1 MKMRHRLAACALAAA
16 ATFVASGSSFAQS
29 NPAYVRLGQVN
40 AARFMPDS
48 GPAPH
53 IAFISAH
60 RTGNTIGSSTC
71 NELAARGFMA
81 ICFETRYRNDDIGVQ
96 WEKLPHDVKAVMDY
110 ARRQPG
116 INRVILLGHSG
127 GSPMMSLYQ
136 AIAEKG
142 KSVCES
148 KELFTTCAKE
158 NYGTL
163 TPADGMVYPDAH
175 PGNPVQALRSLNPAI
190 TIENGKKTV
199 DASLDMFSAANGYNP
214 NGASNYS
221 QDFIARYYRAQ
232 SAKMNELIQRVQATQ
247 ARIAKGD
254 YAYNDDDFI
263 FLPGGNAVIVHAA
276 PKLVPDMIS
285 TKKPAKL
292 MRNDGS
298 IATQIVTSAMV
309 ADEDEDLAGGARSF
323 DGTAVHKLSTFMSS
337 VAIRSR
343 DSLTDIDYC
352 STINSTTC
360 AVASIGAP
368 SVFMAM
374 GGYKF
379 IRDHEIMYERAA
391 SRDKD
396 FVVIE
401 GALHGYDPCRR
412 CETTPGQYANSTK
425 NTFDYIRDWA
435 NARFK

>member
-1 MKMRHRLAACALAAA
+1 MSFRYHVAASLFAMAAA
-16 ATFVASGSSFAQS
+16 LVASDASLAQS

-48 GPAPH
+48 GPQPH
-53 IAFISAH
+53 IAFITAH

-71 NELAARGFMA
+71 TELAARGFMA

-116 INRVILLGHSG
+116 ITRVILLGHSG

-158 NYGTL
+158 DYGTL

-199 DASLDMFSAANGYNP
+199 DPSLDLYSPANGYNP
-214 NGASNYS
+214 HGASNYS
-221 QDFIARYYRAQ
+221 QAFLTRYYRAQ
-232 SAKMNELIQRVQATQ
+232 STKMNELIQKVQATQ
-247 ARIAKGD
+247 ARMAKGD
-254 YAYNDDDFI
+254 YAYEDDDLI
-263 FLPGGNAVIVHAA
+263 FLPGGNAVIAHAA
-276 PKLVPDMIS
+276 PKLVPEMIS
-285 TKKPAKL
+285 TKKPTKL
-292 MRNDGS
+292 IRNDGS
-298 IATQIVTSAMV
+298 VVTQIVTSVMV
-309 ADEDEDLAGGARSF
+309 PDEDLAQTARTF

-343 DSLTDIDYC
+343 DSLLDIDYC

-360 AVASIGAP
+360 AVGSIEAP
-368 SVFMAM
+368 SLFMAM

-379 IRDHEIMYERAA
+379 IRDHEIMYER
-391 SRDKD
+391 STSKDKD
-396 FVVIE
+396 FAVVE
-401 GALHGYDPCRR
+401 GALHGYDPCKR

-425 NTFDYIRDWA
+425 NMFDYIRDWT

>member
-1 MKMRHRLAACALAAA
+1 MTLKHHLAACALATA
-16 ATFVASGSSFAQS
+16 ATFAATASSLAQS

-40 AARFMPDS
+40 AARFVPDS

-53 IAFISAH
+53 IAFITAH

-71 NELAARGFMA
+71 TELAARGFMA

-96 WEKLPHDVKAVMDY
+96 WEKLPLDVKAVMDY

-116 INRVILLGHSG
+116 ITRVILLGHSG

-158 NYGTL
+158 DYGTL
-163 TPADGMVYPDAH
+163 TPADAMVYPDAH

-199 DASLDMFSAANGYNP
+199 DASLDLYNPANGYNP
-214 NGASNYS
+214 HGASNYS
-221 QDFIARYYRAQ
+221 PEFLTRYYKAQ
-232 SAKMNELIQRVQATQ
+232 SAKMNELIARVQGIQ
-247 ARIAKGD
+247 ARMAKGD
-254 YAYNDDDFI
+254 YAYEDDDLI
-263 FLPGGNAVIVHAA
+263 FLPGGNAVVAHAA
-276 PKLVPDMIS
+276 PKLVPEMIS
-285 TKKPAKL
+285 TKKPTKL
-292 MRNDGS
+292 IKNDGS
-298 IATQIVTSAMV
+298 VVTQIVTSVMV
-309 ADEDEDLAGGARSF
+309 PDEDLAASARTF

-343 DSLTDIDYC
+343 DSLMDIDYC

-360 AVASIGAP
+360 AVGSIDAP
-368 SVFMAM
+368 SLFMAM

-379 IRDHEIMYERAA
+379 LRDHEIMFER
-391 SRDKD
+391 STSKDKD
-396 FVVIE
+396 FVVVE
-401 GALHGYDPCRR
+401 GALHGYDPCKR

-425 NTFDYIRDWA
+425 NMFDYIRDWT

>member
-1 MKMRHRLAACALAAA
+1 MHLKRHFAVCAFAIAACA
-16 ATFVASGSSFAQS
+16 VASDASLAQS

-40 AARFMPDS
+40 AARFTPDS

-53 IAFISAH
+53 VAILSAH

-81 ICFETRYRNDDIGVQ
+81 ICFETRYRNDDIGIQ

-110 ARRQPG
+110 ARSQPG
-116 INRVILLGHSG
+116 IRYVLLLGHSG

-142 KSVCES
+142 KIVCET
-148 KELFTTCAKE
+148 KELLSTCANE
-158 NYGTL
+158 DYGTL
-163 TPADGMVYPDAH
+163 TRADGMIYPDAH

-199 DASLDMFSAANGYNP
+199 DASLDMFSPANGYNP
-214 NGASNYS
+214 NGTSNYS
-221 QDFIARYYRAQ
+221 PAFITRYYRAQ
-232 SAKMNELIQRVQATQ
+232 SAKMNDLIAKVQATQ
-247 ARIAKGD
+247 ARIAKGE

-292 MRNDGS
+292 VRNDGS
-298 IATQIVTSAMV
+298 VVTQIVTSAMV

-323 DGTAVHKLSTFMSS
+323 SGTAVHKLSTFMSS

-360 AVASIGAP
+360 AVASIEAP

-391 SRDKD
+391 SKDKD

-401 GALHGYDPCRR
+401 GALHGYDPCKR
-412 CETTPGQYANSTK
+412 CETTPGQFANSTK
-425 NTFDYIRDWA
+425 NMFDYIRDWT

>member
-1 MKMRHRLAACALAAA
+1 
-16 ATFVASGSSFAQS
+16 
-29 NPAYVRLGQVN
+29 
-40 AARFMPDS
+40 MPDS

-116 INRVILLGHSG
+116 ITRVILLGHSG

-158 NYGTL
+158 DYGTL
-163 TPADGMVYPDAH
+163 TRADGMVYPDAH

-190 TIENGKKTV
+190 TIENGTQDGRCV
-199 DASLDMFSAANGYNP
+199 ARLYNPANGYNP

-221 QDFIARYYRAQ
+221 QAFIARYYRAQ
-232 SAKMNELIQRVQATQ
+232 SAKMNELIAKVQATQ

-254 YAYNDDDFI
+254 YAYKTTTSSSC
-263 FLPGGNAVIVHAA
+263 PAA
-276 PKLVPDMIS
+276 
-285 TKKPAKL
+285 
-292 MRNDGS
+292 
-298 IATQIVTSAMV
+298 
-309 ADEDEDLAGGARSF
+309 
-323 DGTAVHKLSTFMSS
+323 
-337 VAIRSR
+337 
-343 DSLTDIDYC
+343 
-352 STINSTTC
+352 
-360 AVASIGAP
+360 
-368 SVFMAM
+368 
-374 GGYKF
+374 
-379 IRDHEIMYERAA
+379 
-391 SRDKD
+391 
-396 FVVIE
+396 
-401 GALHGYDPCRR
+401 
-412 CETTPGQYANSTK
+412 TP
-425 NTFDYIRDWA
+425 
-435 NARFK
+435 

>member
-1 MKMRHRLAACALAAA
+1 MKLRHHLAIGAFAMAGTLAA
-16 ATFVASGSSFAQS
+16 SGPSLAQS
-29 NPAYVRLGQVN
+29 NPAYVRLGPVN

-96 WEKLPHDVKAVMDY
+96 WEKLPHDVKAVVDY

-116 INRVILLGHSG
+116 ITRVILLGHSG

-142 KSVCES
+142 ESFCES

-158 NYGTL
+158 DYGTL
-163 TPADGMVYPDAH
+163 ARADGLVFPDAH

-190 TIENGKKTV
+190 AVENGRRV
-199 DASLDMFSAANGYNP
+199 VNASLDMFNPANGYNP

-221 QDFIARYYRAQ
+221 PQFITRYYSAQ
-232 SAKMNELIQRVQATQ
+232 SSKMNELIQKVQATQ
-247 ARIAKGD
+247 SRIAKGD
-254 YAYNDDDFI
+254 YAYEDDDLI

-276 PKLVPDMIS
+276 PKLAPDMIS
-285 TKKPAKL
+285 TRKPAKL

-298 IATQIVTSAMV
+298 VVTQMVTSVMV
-309 ADEDEDLAGGARSF
+309 PDEDLAASARSF

-337 VAIRSR
+337 VAIRSK

-360 AVASIGAP
+360 AVASIEAP
-368 SVFMAM
+368 SLFMAM

-379 IRDHEIMYERAA
+379 IRDHEIMYERSAA
-391 SRDKD
+391 RDKD

-401 GALHGYDPCRR
+401 GALHGYDPCKR
-412 CETTPGQYANSTK
+412 CETTPGQYANSTR

>member
-1 MKMRHRLAACALAAA
+1 MKLKHYFAAGAFVVAATLAA
-16 ATFVASGSSFAQS
+16 SDGSLAQS
-29 NPAYVRLGQVN
+29 NPAYVRLGPVN

-53 IAFISAH
+53 IAILSAH

-71 NELAARGFMA
+71 TELAQRGFMA
-81 ICFETRYRNDDIGVQ
+81 ICFETRYRNDDIGIQ

-116 INRVILLGHSG
+116 IRYVLLLGHSG

-142 KSVCES
+142 ESFCES

-158 NYGTL
+158 DYGTL
-163 TPADGMVYPDAH
+163 TRADGMIFPDAH

-199 DASLDMFSAANGYNP
+199 DASLDMFSPANGYNP
-214 NGASNYS
+214 NGSSNYS
-221 QDFIARYYRAQ
+221 QAFIARYYRAQ
-232 SAKMNELIQRVQATQ
+232 SAKMNELIQNVQATQ
-247 ARIAKGD
+247 VRIAKGD

-276 PKLVPDMIS
+276 PKLAPDMIS
-285 TKKPAKL
+285 TKNPAKL

-298 IATQIVTSAMV
+298 IATQIVTSVMV

-323 DGTAVHKLSTFMSS
+323 NGTAVHRLSTFMSS
-337 VAIRSR
+337 VAIRSK
-343 DSLTDIDYC
+343 DSLLDIDYC

-360 AVASIGAP
+360 AVASIEAP

-379 IRDHEIMYERAA
+379 IRDHEIMYERSAA
-391 SRDKD
+391 RDKD
-396 FVVIE
+396 LVVIE
-401 GALHGYDPCRR
+401 GALHSYDPCKR
-412 CETTPGQYANSTK
+412 CETTPGQFANSTK

>member
-1 MKMRHRLAACALAAA
+1 MKLRHHLAVCGFAIAASITSIDGAL
-16 ATFVASGSSFAQS
+16 AQS

-40 AARFMPDS
+40 AARFVPDS
-48 GPAPH
+48 GPPPH
-53 IAFISAH
+53 IAFITAH

-71 NELAARGFMA
+71 TELAARGFMA

-96 WEKLPHDVKAVMDY
+96 WEKLPYDVKAVMDY

-116 INRVILLGHSG
+116 ITRVLLLGHSG

-142 KSVCES
+142 ESVCER
-148 KELFTTCAKE
+148 KELFTTCANE
-158 NYGTL
+158 DYGTL
-163 TPADGMVYPDAH
+163 SKADALVFPDAH

-190 TIENGKKTV
+190 AIENGRKTV
-199 DASLDMFSAANGYNP
+199 DASLDLYSPANGYNP
-214 NGASNYS
+214 KGASNYS

-232 SAKMNELIQRVQATQ
+232 SAKMNELIAKVQATQ
-247 ARIAKGD
+247 ARMAKGD
-254 YAYNDDDFI
+254 YAYEDDDLI
-263 FLPGGNAVIVHAA
+263 FLPGGNAVIAHAA

-298 IATQIVTSAMV
+298 VVTQIVTSVMV
-309 ADEDEDLAGGARSF
+309 PDEDLAASARSF

-337 VAIRSR
+337 VAIRSK
-343 DSLTDIDYC
+343 DSLLDIDYC

-360 AVASIGAP
+360 AVASIEAP
-368 SVFMAM
+368 SLFMAM

-379 IRDHEIMYERAA
+379 IRDHEIMYERSAA
-391 SRDKD
+391 KDKD

-401 GALHGYDPCRR
+401 GALHGYDPCKR
-412 CETTPGQYANSTK
+412 CETTPGQFANSTK
-425 NTFDYIRDWA
+425 NMFDYIRDWT

>member
-1 MKMRHRLAACALAAA
+1 MNLTHHVASGAFAIAAALAASD
-16 ATFVASGSSFAQS
+16 ASLAQS
-29 NPAYVRLGQVN
+29 NPAYVRLGPVN
-40 AARFMPDS
+40 AARFVPDS

-53 IAFISAH
+53 IAILSAH

-116 INRVILLGHSG
+116 IRYVLLLGHSG

-142 KSVCES
+142 ETFCES
-148 KELFTTCAKE
+148 KELYSTCANE

-163 TPADGMVYPDAH
+163 SKADGMIYPDAH
-175 PGNPVQALRSLNPAI
+175 PGNPVQALRSLNPAV

-199 DASLDMFSAANGYNP
+199 DPLIDMFNPANGYNP
-214 NGASNYS
+214 NGASTYS

-232 SAKMNELIQRVQATQ
+232 SAKLNELIQNVQATQ
-247 ARIAKGD
+247 ARIAKGE
-254 YAYNDDDFI
+254 YAYNDDDLI

-276 PKLVPDMIS
+276 PKLVPEMIS

-298 IATQIVTSAMV
+298 IVTQIVTSVMV
-309 ADEDEDLAGGARSF
+309 ADEDKDLAGGARSF
-323 DGTAVHKLSTFMSS
+323 SGTAVHKLSTFMSS

-343 DSLTDIDYC
+343 DSLLDIDYC

-360 AVASIGAP
+360 AVASIEAP

-379 IRDHEIMYERAA
+379 IRDHEIMYERSA

-401 GALHGYDPCRR
+401 GALHGYDACKR

-435 NARFK
+435 NTRFK

>member
-1 MKMRHRLAACALAAA
+1 MISRHHLAVCAFAIAANLAA
-16 ATFVASGSSFAQS
+16 SESSLAQS
-29 NPAYVRLGQVN
+29 NPAYVRLGPVN

-71 NELAARGFMA
+71 TELAARGFMA
-81 ICFETRYRNDDIGVQ
+81 ICYETRYRNDDIGVQ

-110 ARRQPG
+110 ARQQPG
-116 INRVILLGHSG
+116 ITRVILLGHSG

-142 KSVCES
+142 EGFCES

-158 NYGTL
+158 DYGTL
-163 TPADGMVYPDAH
+163 VRADGMVFPDAH

-190 TIENGKKTV
+190 TVENGRKTV
-199 DASLDMFSAANGYNP
+199 NAALDLYNSANGYNP
-214 NGASNYS
+214 NGPSNYS
-221 QDFIARYYRAQ
+221 PAFITRYYRAQ
-232 SAKMNELIQRVQATQ
+232 SAKMNDLIAKVQATQ
-247 ARIAKGD
+247 ARMAKGE
-254 YAYNDDDFI
+254 YAYEDDDLI

-298 IATQIVTSAMV
+298 VVTQIVTSVMV
-309 ADEDEDLAGGARSF
+309 ADEDLAASARSF
-323 DGTAVHKLSTFMSS
+323 DGTAVHKLLTFMSS
-337 VAIRSR
+337 VAIRSK
-343 DSLTDIDYC
+343 DSLLDIDYC

-360 AVASIGAP
+360 AVASIEAP
-368 SVFMAM
+368 SLFMAM

-379 IRDHEIMYERAA
+379 IRDHEIMVERSAA
-391 SRDKD
+391 RDKD

-401 GALHGYDPCRR
+401 GALHGYDPCTR
-412 CETTPGQYANSTK
+412 CETTPGQYGNSTK